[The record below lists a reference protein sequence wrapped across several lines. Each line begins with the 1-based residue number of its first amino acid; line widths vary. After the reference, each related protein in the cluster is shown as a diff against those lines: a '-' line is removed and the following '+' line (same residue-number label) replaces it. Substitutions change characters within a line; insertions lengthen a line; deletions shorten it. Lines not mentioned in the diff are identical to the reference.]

1 MKMSTRILVAYAS
14 PHGSTAEIAQA
25 IGKQLHSAGYS
36 VDVMEFKSV
45 SSPDGYQAVVIGGP
59 FYMGKLVGDVG
70 KFIGKNSDAL
80 TKVPVAA
87 FGVGVTPVGKDP
99 TAVGNATKKLH
110 EALAPLKPVA
120 VTIFA
125 GKVDREKL
133 SFFQKFIVGRV
144 HAPVGDFRDWAA
156 ITAWAIELPPKMGI

>member
-1 MKMSTRILVAYAS
+1 MKMSTRILIAYAS

-25 IGKQLHSAGYS
+25 VGKQLRSAGNS
-36 VDVMEFKSV
+36 VDVKELISV
-45 SSPDGYQAVVIGGP
+45 SSPESYNAVVIGGP
-59 FYMGKLVGDVG
+59 FYMGKLVSEVG

-80 TKVPVAA
+80 TKIPVAA
-87 FGVGVTPVGKDP
+87 FGVGIAPVGKDP
-99 TAVGNATKKLH
+99 TAIGNATKKLY
-110 EALAPLKPVA
+110 EALAPIKPVA

-156 ITAWAIELPPKMGI
+156 INAWAIELPPKMGI